1 MNKIEHEGA
10 EIKTESEK
18 SAFLPCFFGIAFEKT
33 GKCAIFY
40 GYIFVHEPNPTI
52 WRTTMGR
59 QYNKHEKQARRKQY
73 LKRVKLRV
81 KEAIKAAKKK

>member
-1 MNKIEHEGA
+1 MDIFLYANPIQP
-10 EIKTESEK
+10 TEN
-18 SAFLPCFFGIAFEKT
+18 I
-33 GKCAIFY
+33 
-40 GYIFVHEPNPTI
+40 
-52 WRTTMGR
+52 TMGR

>member
-1 MNKIEHEGA
+1 MKKSRRDTEKACFRHVFSVFSLKKRENVLSFMDIFLNLNKIQHM
-10 EIKTESEK
+10 EI
-18 SAFLPCFFGIAFEKT
+18 P
-33 GKCAIFY
+33 
-40 GYIFVHEPNPTI
+40 
-52 WRTTMGR
+52 TMGR

>member
-1 MNKIEHEGA
+1 MDI
-10 EIKTESEK
+10 
-18 SAFLPCFFGIAFEKT
+18 FLYANQIQQL
-33 GKCAIFY
+33 
-40 GYIFVHEPNPTI
+40 

-81 KEAIKAAKKK
+81 KEAIKAAAKKK

>member
-1 MNKIEHEGA
+1 MDIFLYANPIQP
-10 EIKTESEK
+10 TEK
-18 SAFLPCFFGIAFEKT
+18 F
-33 GKCAIFY
+33 
-40 GYIFVHEPNPTI
+40 
-52 WRTTMGR
+52 TMGR

>member
-1 MNKIEHEGA
+1 MCYLLWIYFCTRTQSNI
-10 EIKTESEK
+10 
-18 SAFLPCFFGIAFEKT
+18 
-33 GKCAIFY
+33 Y
-40 GYIFVHEPNPTI
+40 GDPQ
-52 WRTTMGR
+52 MGR

>member
-1 MNKIEHEGA
+1 MTARNSRA
-10 EIKTESEK
+10 E
-18 SAFLPCFFGIAFEKT
+18 AEKT
-33 GKCAIFY
+33 CFWRVFSDSRLKMPEFVLSFMDIFLY
-40 GYIFVHEPNPTI
+40 TNQIQQL

>member
-1 MNKIEHEGA
+1 MDI
-10 EIKTESEK
+10 
-18 SAFLPCFFGIAFEKT
+18 FLYANQIQ
-33 GKCAIFY
+33 
-40 GYIFVHEPNPTI
+40 HL

>member
-1 MNKIEHEGA
+1 M
-10 EIKTESEK
+10 
-18 SAFLPCFFGIAFEKT
+18 
-33 GKCAIFY
+33 FY
-40 GYIFVHEPNPTI
+40 RYIFAREPNPNI

>member
-1 MNKIEHEGA
+1 MCYLLWIYFC
-10 EIKTESEK
+10 TRTK
-18 SAFLPCFFGIAFEKT
+18 SNT
-33 GKCAIFY
+33 
-40 GYIFVHEPNPTI
+40 

>member
-1 MNKIEHEGA
+1 MDI
-10 EIKTESEK
+10 
-18 SAFLPCFFGIAFEKT
+18 FLYANQIQ
-33 GKCAIFY
+33 
-40 GYIFVHEPNPTI
+40 HL
-52 WRTTMGR
+52 WRNTMGR

>member
-1 MNKIEHEGA
+1 MDM
-10 EIKTESEK
+10 
-18 SAFLPCFFGIAFEKT
+18 FLNLN
-33 GKCAIFY
+33 
-40 GYIFVHEPNPTI
+40 HNPTYGDPE
-52 WRTTMGR
+52 MGR

>member
-1 MNKIEHEGA
+1 MCYLLWIYFC
-10 EIKTESEK
+10 TRTK
-18 SAFLPCFFGIAFEKT
+18 SKQL
-33 GKCAIFY
+33 
-40 GYIFVHEPNPTI
+40 

-81 KEAIKAAKKK
+81 KEAIKAAAKKK